1 MGFNADRFN
10 AAAAKPR
17 EDTMAF
23 PELAAFFDEGER
35 PVWTVRGLTGPELFV
50 ALEAEARHAGLAKLV
65 EAAASSTNMVNALR
79 AAAGIPVG
87 TPGEMAKRLEM
98 LVAGSVNPKVDL
110 PTAVNIATRFPIDFI
125 NLTQKI
131 SVLTGKGFDLGK
143 PVAVSQQTPASS
155 QACESPS
162 SEAATSTSA
171 GPT

>member
-10 AAAAKPR
+10 AAKGKPR
-17 EDTMAF
+17 EATMPF
-23 PELAAFFDEGER
+23 PELAEFFDEGER
-35 PVWTVRGLTGPELFV
+35 PLWTVRGLEGPELFI

-65 EAAASSTNMVNALR
+65 EAAASGTDMVGALR
-79 AAAGIPVG
+79 AAAGIPAG

-98 LVAGSVNPKVDL
+98 LVAGSVSPKIDL

-131 SVLTGKGFDLGK
+131 SALTGQGFDLGK
-143 PVAVSQQTPASS
+143 PAAASQQTPASS

-162 SEAATSTSA
+162 SVAATSTSA